1 MTYLCEDDIYSP
13 ENYDNIKEQ
22 YKDIIDEC
30 RYSWMLAA
38 LQLNEDAFKAAF
50 NTLLEK
56 MSYKW
61 IESRMIVHTTLT
73 HASDNITD
81 EEFEVFAKCDDWMI
95 DILHQHPLLN
105 R

>member
-1 MTYLCEDDIYSP
+1 MNYLCEEDIYSP
-13 ENYDNIKEQ
+13 ENYDIIKEK
-22 YKDIIDEC
+22 YKDTIDEC

-50 NTLLEK
+50 NMLLEK

-73 HASDNITD
+73 HSSEDITD
-81 EEFEVFAKCDDWMI
+81 EEFEVFSKCDDWMI